1 MFNLVRLIFNDLMEY
16 SDFES
21 DLKTNK
27 IMQIRIL
34 G

>member
-1 MFNLVRLIFNDLMEY
+1 MFNLVRSIFNDLMEY

-21 DLKTNK
+21 DLKANES
-27 IMQIRIL
+27 MQIRIL